1 MMILAIIAPIVAIIA
16 LVFAYGLASW
26 INKVD
31 EGTERMKEI
40 AGFIREG
47 SMAFLRRE
55 YKTMV
60 FVVLALFLLIGFAV
74 GWLTAGLYVIGA
86 LFSVLAGFFGMKVA
100 TKGNVRT
107 ANAAMEGG
115 MNKALKVAFRS
126 GAVMGIP
133 RLQTLVLTLLAKW
146 KLVFQRMIQEIL
158 QLLQIM

>member
-1 MMILAIIAPIVAIIA
+1 MGVWNMENIALFAPIVAIIA
-16 LVFAYGLASW
+16 LLFAYGLAAW

-74 GWLTAGLYVIGA
+74 GWLTAGLYVC
-86 LFSVLAGFFGMKVA
+86 LLYTSP
-100 TKGNVRT
+100 
-107 ANAAMEGG
+107 
-115 MNKALKVAFRS
+115 S
-126 GAVMGIP
+126 P
-133 RLQTLVLTLLAKW
+133 RD
-146 KLVFQRMIQEIL
+146 
-158 QLLQIM
+158 